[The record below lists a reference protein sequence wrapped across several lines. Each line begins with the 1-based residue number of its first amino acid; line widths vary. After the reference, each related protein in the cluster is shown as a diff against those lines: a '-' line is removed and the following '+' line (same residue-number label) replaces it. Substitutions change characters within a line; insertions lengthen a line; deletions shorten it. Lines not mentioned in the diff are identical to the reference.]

1 MGKKQQ
7 HDKGHTQKAVEGISG
22 TYHYAVGRRKS
33 AIATVRLYPKG
44 SGKIYV
50 NGKAYTEYFPI
61 DTDQITLASP
71 LTVTSNEGATDI
83 TIHVKGGG
91 TTGQAEAARLGIAR
105 ALIIWNADLRPVLKA
120 QGLLTR
126 DAREKERK
134 KPGLKRARRAP
145 QFSKR

>member
-7 HDKGHTQKAVEGISG
+7 HDKGYKQKEVEGVSG

-50 NGKAYTEYFPI
+50 NGKELSEYFPI
-61 DTDQITLASP
+61 ETDQITLVSP
-71 LTVTSNEGATDI
+71 LTVTSNQGVDI
-83 TIHVKGGG
+83 TIHVQGGG
-91 TTGQAEAARLGIAR
+91 TTGQAEASRLGIAR
-105 ALIIWNADLRPVLKA
+105 ALIEWNADLRPVLKA

-126 DAREKERK
+126 DARVKERK